1 MSQEEIEIEVDKHGR
16 VTIRTLGIKGKRC
29 LDVAEALADIIGKE
43 QERTIT
49 SEFYESEIHVQNRIE
64 IRKQN

>member
-16 VTIRTLGIKGKRC
+16 VTIRTVGIKGKRC
-29 LDVAEALADIIGKE
+29 LDVAEALAEIIGKE

-49 SEFYESEIHVQNRIE
+49 SEFYESEVYAVNRIE
-64 IRKQN
+64 IRKQH

>member
-29 LDVAEALADIIGKE
+29 LDVAEALAEIIGKE

-49 SEFYESEIHVQNRIE
+49 SEFYESEVYAVNRIE
-64 IRKQN
+64 IRKQH

>member
-1 MSQEEIEIEVDKHGR
+1 MSQEEIEIEVDKNGR

-29 LDVAEALADIIGKE
+29 LDVAEALAEIIGKE

-49 SEFYESEIHVQNRIE
+49 SEFYESEIQVQNRIE
-64 IRKQN
+64 IREQH

>member
-1 MSQEEIEIEVDKHGR
+1 MSQEEIEIEVDKNGR

-29 LDVAEALADIIGKE
+29 LDVAEALAEIIGKE

-49 SEFYESEIHVQNRIE
+49 SEFYESEIQVQNRIE
-64 IRKQN
+64 IRKQH